1 MASQYTIERKQG
13 AKESRKQ
20 VAALRTKWPAAF
32 PSDPHLVRPLA
43 VGSPVIIAQA
53 MGWTVAYT
61 LGVLTPWKRSPSYC
75 RAVLSYARIQLDGT
89 PTDEQPDAGAR
100 EQAKKLLAN
109 FAARKAAR
117 AAPATPQPPAEL
129 PQRAAAPVTPEQ
141 LRMHVRASL
150 MKRRA

>member
-1 MASQYTIERKQG
+1 MASQYRIERKQG
-13 AKESRKQ
+13 TKESRKQ

-32 PSDPHLVRPLA
+32 PVDPHLVRPLA
-43 VGSPVIIAQA
+43 VGSPVIIAQL

-109 FAARKAAR
+109 FAARKAAK
-117 AAPATPQPPAEL
+117 AEPKAPPLLAEL
-129 PQRAAAPVTPEQ
+129 PQRVIVLETPEQ